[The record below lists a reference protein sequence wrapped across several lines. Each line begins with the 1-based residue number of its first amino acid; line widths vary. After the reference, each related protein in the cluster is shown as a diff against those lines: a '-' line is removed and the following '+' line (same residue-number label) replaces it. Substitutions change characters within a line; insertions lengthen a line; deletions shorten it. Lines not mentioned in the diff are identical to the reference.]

1 MQTKNLKKKGFTL
14 VELVIV
20 VAVIAVLSAI
30 LIPTIGCFVE
40 QAKETNDMATVRL
53 LNTALVEDEAANG
66 KSATMTDAL
75 AAMAKKGYLVD
86 KLTPRST
93 GEILWDSLNNRFA
106 LYKDGQALYRDNTTE
121 EIKGANLWKVLD
133 PEDKTVAEI
142 QAELNKGEYSYYLK
156 GNSVAGTFN
165 VSTGLDVG
173 ENTGITAVN
182 YTGAAPAK
190 TVVIRTNGGKLV
202 VDAANDTVNH
212 HGEAQN
218 VDIKNVDLQNSYH
231 EFGEVGYVEIAKGHF
246 VAEANSVVITL
257 VNTGAATEVKLD
269 AAASADVKIAFTTNE
284 SAKESAH
291 GGNLALTYKNLTED
305 EKNELIY
312 NAEAQAM
319 NAIAVNGKYY
329 KTVKDAFDRV
339 KKVNGEGYHVV
350 EDITIVLYKDIQEDG
365 FRIESGNTVIFDFNG
380 HTYDVNGTVGSVG
393 TTTNGFQLLKD
404 STITFKNGTLKS
416 SKANILIQ
424 NYSNL
429 TLDNMVI
436 STVEAKSGYAGSYAV
451 SNNNGIV
458 TIKDT
463 TIEARSG
470 KYAFDVCRYS
480 SYKSVHVTVKGN
492 SVINGKIEISAS
504 SSNALDGFSLTL
516 ESGDFSKASIVV
528 DRSVSALISENIIK
542 KSSSIGDITV
552 TSGYAW
558 SEAEDGYQKLVK
570 AN

>member
-14 VELVIV
+14 VELVVV

-86 KLTPRST
+86 RLTPRST
-93 GEILWDSLNNRFA
+93 GEILWDSTNNRFA

-121 EIKGANLWKVLD
+121 EIKGANLWKVVD
-133 PEDKTVAEI
+133 TEGKTVEQI
-142 QAELNKGEYSYYLK
+142 QAELTKGEYSYYLK

-173 ENTGITAVN
+173 ENTGITAVR

-218 VDIKNVDLQNSYH
+218 VDIKNVDLHNSYH

-329 KTVKDAFDRV
+329 KSMSDVFDRV
-339 KKVNGEGYHVV
+339 AIRNGDGYDVNGDVT
-350 EDITIVLYKDIQEDG
+350 ITLYKDIEDKG
-365 FRIESGNTVIFDFNG
+365 VIVKTATNLVFDLNG
-380 HTYDVNGTVGSVG
+380 HTYSVNGTVGSVG
-393 TTTNGFQLLKD
+393 TTTIGFQLLRD
-404 STITFKNGTLKS
+404 STITFKNGILKS
-416 SKANILIQ
+416 SKAYMLIQ

-429 TLDNMVI
+429 TLDNMI
-436 STVEAKSGYAGSYAV
+436 IDGTELDGNITYAL
-451 SNNNGIV
+451 SNNNGITVINNTTINAKESGCAFDVYSFKPYTGGNV
-458 TIKDT
+458 TIKG
-463 TIEARSG
+463 E
-470 KYAFDVCRYS
+470 
-480 SYKSVHVTVKGN
+480 
-492 SVINGKIEISAS
+492 SVINGRIEIGRDANAS
-504 SSNALDGFSLTL
+504 VENMALIF
-516 ESGDFSKASIVV
+516 ESGIFNSTLDISKEE
-528 DRSVSALISENIIK
+528 LISKVSK
-542 KSSSIGDITV
+542 KEGLTINLP
-552 TSGYAW
+552 SGYTW
-558 SEAEDGYQKLVK
+558 SETEDGYQKLVK

>member
-40 QAKETNDMATVRL
+40 EAKETNDMATVRL
-53 LNTALVEDEAANG
+53 LNTALVEDEASNG

-86 KLTPRST
+86 RLTPRST
-93 GEILWDSLNNRFA
+93 GEILWDSVSNRFM
-106 LYKDGQALYRDNTTE
+106 LVKGDEVLYRDNS
-121 EIKGANLWKVLD
+121 IAGGQDYQLWKVLNNGD
-133 PEDKTVAEI
+133 NLSET
-142 QAELNKGEYSYYLK
+142 YSNYLK
-156 GNSVAGTFN
+156 DGYVFNSTTPI
-165 VSTGLDVG
+165 STGLDVG
-173 ENTGITAVN
+173 NNTGITAIKYEN
-182 YTGAAPAK
+182 TSGTAK
-190 TVVIRTNGGKLV
+190 SVIIRTNGGQLTV
-202 VDAANDTVNH
+202 NAPLDTVNH

-246 VAEANSVVITL
+246 VAEANSVVIAL

-269 AAASADVKIAFTTNE
+269 AAASADVKVAFTTNE

-291 GGNLALTYKNLTED
+291 GGNLALTYRELTTD
-305 EKNELIY
+305 EKKELIY

-319 NAIAVNGKYY
+319 NAIAVKGKYF

-339 KKVNGEGYHVV
+339 KKVNGEGYNVA
-350 EDITIVLYKDIQEDG
+350 EDVTIVLYRDIQEDG
-365 FRIESGNTVIFDFNG
+365 FVIESGNTVIFDFNG

-393 TTTNGFQLLKD
+393 TTTNGFQLHKD

-416 SKANILIQ
+416 SKAYILIQ

-436 STVEAKSGYAGSYAV
+436 STVEAKSGSAGSYAV

-480 SYKSVHVTVKGN
+480 TYRSVHITVKGN

-504 SSNALDGFSLTL
+504 SGNALDGFSLTL

-528 DRSVSALISENIIK
+528 DRSVSTLISENIIK